1 MAEQN
6 VPVTEEMMV
15 LTKDGVKI
23 LVADILSAVNNRI
36 QGRIVDEVSETSDG
50 NHVPS
55 ATTVYNAVKNVIN
68 IKYLVI
74 TDGDI
79 NKATITPEEKTLYVV
94 RKSADATDGIP
105 YIYIQD
111 VGFIAV
117 CGVNSVTVGDGNV
130 VAMPEEVIKAAVAEA
145 VTNTDPGI

>member
-6 VPVTEEMMV
+6 VPVEEMMV
-15 LTKDGVKI
+15 LTKEGVQT
-23 LVADILSAVNNRI
+23 LVAEILSAVNTRI
-36 QGRIVDEVSETSDG
+36 QGRIVDEVSSASDG

-55 ATTVYNAVKNVIN
+55 ATTVYNAVKDVIN
-68 IKYLVI
+68 IKYLII

-79 NKATITPEEKTLYVV
+79 NKATITPEEKTLYMV
-94 RKSADATDGIP
+94 RKSAESTDGIP
-105 YIYIQD
+105 YIYIPD
-111 VGFIAV
+111 VGFVAA

-130 VAMPEEVIKAAVAEA
+130 VAMPESVIKAAVAEA